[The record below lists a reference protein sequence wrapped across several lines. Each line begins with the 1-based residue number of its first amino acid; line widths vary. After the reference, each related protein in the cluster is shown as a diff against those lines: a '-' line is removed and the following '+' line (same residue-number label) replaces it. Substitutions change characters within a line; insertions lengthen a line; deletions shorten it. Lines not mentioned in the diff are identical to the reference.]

1 MDAVFDIQT
10 IQNKLY
16 AHQYQKLGT
25 GSGRRVYQLDPEY
38 SEYVLKAAY
47 NRKGYAQ
54 NQVEAYISET
64 DDSPIFA
71 RIFFSDPDYRYLIM
85 ERAER
90 ISNISVL
97 FEYFHVN
104 NLKELFALPELNDII
119 LKYNLLIADL
129 RRPVNWGLIDSR
141 PVIIDY
147 GFTKMVKRKYYSFF

>member
-10 IQNKLY
+10 IQDNLN

-25 GSGRRVYQLDPEY
+25 GSGRRVYQLD
-38 SEYVLKAAY
+38 SDYVIKAAY

-54 NQVEAYISET
+54 NQVESYISET

-71 RIFFSDPDYRYLIM
+71 KIFFCDPDYRYLIM

-90 ISNISVL
+90 ISNISVI
-97 FEYFHVN
+97 FEYFHVS
-104 NLKELFALPELNDII
+104 NLKELFSLAELNDII

>member
-1 MDAVFDIQT
+1 MDAAFDIQT

-16 AHQYQKLGT
+16 AHQYLKLGT
-25 GSGRRVYQLDPEY
+25 GSGRRVYQLD
-38 SEYVLKAAY
+38 SDYVIKAAY

-54 NQVEAYISET
+54 NQVESYISQT
-64 DDSPIFA
+64 DDSPVFA
-71 RIFFSDPDYRYLIM
+71 KIFFCDPDYRYLIM

-97 FEYFHVN
+97 FEYFNVSS
-104 NLKELFALPELNDII
+104 LKELFSLPELNDII
-119 LKYNLLIADL
+119 IKYNLLIADL

-147 GFTKMVKRKYYSFF
+147 GFTKTVKRKYYSFF

>member
-16 AHQYQKLGT
+16 SHQYQKLGT
-25 GSGRRVYQLDPEY
+25 GSGRRVYQLD
-38 SEYVLKAAY
+38 SDHVIKSAY

-64 DDSPIFA
+64 DGSEIFA
-71 RIFFSDPDYRYLIM
+71 KIFFCDPDYRYLIM

-90 ISNISVL
+90 IKNISVL
-97 FEYFHVN
+97 FEYFNVS
-104 NLKELFALPELNDII
+104 NLSGLFSLPELNDII

-147 GFTKMVKRKYYSFF
+147 GFTRMVKRKYYSFF

>member
-1 MDAVFDIQT
+1 MDTAFDIQT

-16 AHQYQKLGT
+16 THQYQKLGT
-25 GSGRRVYQLDPEY
+25 GSGRRVYLLD
-38 SEYVLKAAY
+38 SDYVLKAAF

-54 NQVEAYISET
+54 NQVEAYISQT
-64 DDSPIFA
+64 DDSLIFA
-71 RIFFSDPDYRYLIM
+71 KIFFCDPDYRYLIM
-85 ERAER
+85 ERADR
-90 ISNISVL
+90 INNISVI
-97 FEYFHVN
+97 FEYFRVN

-119 LKYNLLIADL
+119 IKYNLLIADL

>member
-1 MDAVFDIQT
+1 MDVVFDIQT

-16 AHQYQKLGT
+16 THQYQKLGT
-25 GSGRRVYQLDPEY
+25 GSGRRVYQLD
-38 SEYVLKAAY
+38 SDYVIKSAY
-47 NRKGYAQ
+47 NIKGYAQ

-64 DDSPIFA
+64 DESEIFA
-71 RIFFSDPDYRYLIM
+71 KIFFFDPDYRYLIM
-85 ERAER
+85 KRAER

-97 FEYFHVN
+97 FAYFRVN

>member
-1 MDAVFDIQT
+1 MDVVFDIQT
-10 IQNKLY
+10 IQDNLN
-16 AHQYQKLGT
+16 AHQYQKLGA
-25 GSGRRVYQLDPEY
+25 GSGRRVYKLD
-38 SEYVLKAAY
+38 SDYVIKAAY

-54 NQVEAYISET
+54 NQVESYISET

-71 RIFFSDPDYRYLIM
+71 KIFFCAPDYRYLIM

-97 FEYFHVN
+97 FEYFNVS
-104 NLKELFALPELNDII
+104 NLKELFSLSELNDIL
-119 LKYNLLIADL
+119 LKYNLLTADL
-129 RRPVNWGLIDSR
+129 RRPVNWGIIDSR